1 MAGDTLSAFA
11 PGFLSFCKINVSNI
25 TIDFDC
31 LNVKKS
37 AVMGDNIVCTGD
49 SDAVAISP

>member
-1 MAGDTLSAFA
+1 MSAFA

-31 LNVKKS
+31 MNVKKS
-37 AVMGDNIVCTGD
+37 AVMEDDVVYPGD